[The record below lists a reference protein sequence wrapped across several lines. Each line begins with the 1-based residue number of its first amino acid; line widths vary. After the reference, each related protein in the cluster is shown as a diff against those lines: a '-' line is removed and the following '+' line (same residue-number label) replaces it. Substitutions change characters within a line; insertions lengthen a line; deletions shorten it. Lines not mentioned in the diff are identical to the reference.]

1 MSTANRDREE
11 REDERE
17 EKKDARK
24 PLTQRQVFELF
35 LRDPTVR
42 PYLFGALGGLAMM
55 FLVLFMNG
63 SDLGAIIVLLW
74 GLAGL
79 LLRWVAAPIFL
90 ILTLAWF
97 MVFPFALPDPDSL
110 YNDPTRVRD
119 THFMV
124 QDIILVLAALVNLR
138 CTYRVLGIVHLSM
151 PFENVLRRKGEYPT
165 RRPTSHIDP
174 TEIGRMVAA
183 SAVLVALGQIVWF
196 VVNALD
202 FVPTE
207 EGFPLRWADVNSF
220 ARYRRGGRD
229 AGEYGPGASRFFVL
243 TGGLFFG
250 FLFVRLIFGYWRL
263 RTMSAAE
270 GAMVMTD
277 TSWAESHRERVRVE
291 KWRIWGRKRT
301 VEKERQARREERDRK
316 RKEEEARERAE
327 RRTRERDE
335 ENERPRRRR

>member
-1 MSTANRDREE
+1 MSANREPSEPD
-11 REDERE
+11 DRE

-35 LRDPTVR
+35 LRDPAIR

-63 SDLGAIIVLLW
+63 SDLGAILVLAW

-79 LLRWVAAPIFL
+79 LLRWIAAPIFL
-90 ILTLAWF
+90 ILTLAYF
-97 MVFPFALPDPDSL
+97 MLFPFALPDPDSL

-124 QDIILVLAALVNLR
+124 QDVILVMAALVNLR

-151 PFENVLRRKGEYPT
+151 PFENALRRKGEYPT

-174 TEIGRMVAA
+174 TEIGWLVAA
-183 SAVLVALGQIVWF
+183 SAGLVALGQVLWF
-196 VVNALD
+196 VVNVLD
-202 FVPTE
+202 FVPAE
-207 EGFPLRWADVNSF
+207 EGFPLRWADVTSL
-220 ARYRRGGRD
+220 ARYRRGPRD
-229 AGEYGPGASRFFVL
+229 PGTYGAGGSRFFVL
-243 TGGLFFG
+243 TGGLFFA
-250 FLFVRLIFGYWRL
+250 FLFVRLVFGYWKL

-270 GAMVMTD
+270 GAMVTAD

-291 KWRIWGRKRT
+291 KWRIWGRDRAA
-301 VEKERQARREERDRK
+301 EKERQARRAEREKR
-316 RKEEEARERAE
+316 RKEEEARAARRA
-327 RRTRERDE
+327 RERDE
-335 ENERPRRRR
+335 DERPRRRR